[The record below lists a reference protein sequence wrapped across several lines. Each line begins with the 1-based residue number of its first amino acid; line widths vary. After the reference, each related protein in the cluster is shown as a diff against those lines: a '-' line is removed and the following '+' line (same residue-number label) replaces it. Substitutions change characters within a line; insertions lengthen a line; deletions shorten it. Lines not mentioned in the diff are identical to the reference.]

1 MKIKIKSEIKE
12 AKSFNYILHTLQIT
26 EANILDWM
34 RLNKLFQ
41 STDYDT
47 GEWEKFIRDKDLYD
61 SGINFVNLKENS
73 FDIEIID
80 YYNNLIN
87 EIKEFLTINNLE
99 YEF

>member
-1 MKIKIKSEIKE
+1 MEIKITSEIKE
-12 AKSFNYILHTLQIT
+12 AKSFNYILHTLQVT
-26 EANILDWM
+26 EANILDWR

-47 GEWEKFIRDKDLYD
+47 GEWEKFIRDYD

>member
-12 AKSFNYILHTLQIT
+12 AKSFNYILHTLQVT
-26 EANILDWM
+26 EANILNWM

-41 STDYDT
+41 SPDYDT
-47 GEWEKFIRDKDLYD
+47 GEWEKFIRDYD
-61 SGINFVNLKENS
+61 SGINFVNIKENS

-87 EIKEFLTINNLE
+87 EIKEFLTINNIK
-99 YEF
+99 YEEC

>member
-1 MKIKIKSEIKE
+1 MEIKIKSEIKE
-12 AKSFNYILHTLQIT
+12 AKSFNYILHTLQVT

-47 GEWEKFIRDKDLYD
+47 GEWEKFIRDYD

-87 EIKEFLTINNLE
+87 EIKEFLTINYIK
-99 YEF
+99 YE